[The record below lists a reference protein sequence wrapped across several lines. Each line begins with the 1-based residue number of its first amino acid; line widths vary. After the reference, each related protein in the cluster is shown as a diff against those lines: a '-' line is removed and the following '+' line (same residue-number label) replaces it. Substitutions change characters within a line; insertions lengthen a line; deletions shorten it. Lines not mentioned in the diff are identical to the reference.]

1 MLECRRLDP
10 ALGRLSALNRTNG
23 MKYVKRTGAHGA
35 SSQTEGCAIV
45 NLRINKTRD
54 RRPGLVGLIAVV
66 VSVAGC
72 TVDDTAVPTVSGPD
86 AAIVATVECGDD
98 GAATVRTTFG
108 SRDEQEVLVTKAV
121 ESESEEAVPVYSED
135 FDAEGGTT
143 ESELTILTSPTR
155 GVCTTALTDR
165 ATGRVMVQV
174 TGPAPETVEGLVRS
188 SE

>member
-1 MLECRRLDP
+1 
-10 ALGRLSALNRTNG
+10 
-23 MKYVKRTGAHGA
+23 MKYVKRTGTHGA
-35 SSQTEGCAIV
+35 SSQTKECAIV

-54 RRPGLVGLIAVV
+54 RRRGLVGLIAVV

-135 FDAEGGTT
+135 FDAEGVTS